1 MAHRVMPAA
10 GHGGR
15 SASEHRFVRRYE
27 YAGSIRRLQH
37 RPKVRMRPKSRS
49 ERQVLHPNW
58 LGASPARA
66 IRPLGSRSRTAPPAH
81 GWYRWA
87 MDSGSESKE
96 APRPAATAP
105 VPRGSWSAGAPAP
118 RLAVAVVVVG
128 VVEGLSLLPSPIQ
141 SAGRYR

>member
-58 LGASPARA
+58 LGAPPARA
-66 IRPLGSRSRTAPPAH
+66 IRPLGWRSRRAPLAP

-87 MDSGSESKE
+87 MDSATGSVTERQPRAAI
-96 APRPAATAP
+96 APA
-105 VPRGSWSAGAPAP
+105 PRGSSQAGAPAP
-118 RLAVAVVVVG
+118 
-128 VVEGLSLLPSPIQ
+128 GLPG
-141 SAGRYR
+141 AGWEEAAG